1 MNKNINGIRVRRVV
15 LATGLALAM
24 GGTALPSLAGD
35 GEEIKLLKQQLEM
48 MQRRLDQLEKQ
59 QTAAPQPAA
68 AVAPAAS
75 SGAALSAGSS
85 KNSVKFPSGTEL
97 SWGGYAK
104 LDAIY
109 NSVSAGGSNNAL
121 NQVYVAGAIPLS
133 NAENGRKGQLSMSGR
148 ESRLWFKTMTP
159 TPLGEATAHVEFDL
173 YGTADDE
180 RTGNGNNLRTRHAY
194 GTLGNLLAGQTW
206 STFLNL
212 ASVAETADLDGPASV
227 ILVRQAQVRYTMPFD
242 GGNFQFAAENPE
254 STLTAIGT
262 VAGTAAGG
270 RVMPSSDAAPDLI
283 GRVNLMR
290 DWGTVSFAAMARQL
304 RADGVVAGVSD
315 SKWGGGMNVAGMI
328 KLAGKDNFKFNAT
341 YGNTVG
347 RYMGL
352 NATND
357 GTINTAGK
365 INTVSTWGGYA
376 AVQHWWTPTLRSNWA
391 LSTIRASNP
400 SELAAV
406 AYNKSIWSSHLNLMW
421 SATPSTTFAA
431 EWLRAN
437 RKLENGLTGDLD
449 RLQFSGKYEF

>member
-1 MNKNINGIRVRRVV
+1 MNNKKQGLRIKRVV
-15 LATGLALAM
+15 LATGLALATTGM
-24 GGTALPSLAGD
+24 SVPALAGD
-35 GEEIKLLKQQLEM
+35 AEEIKLLKQQLEM

-59 QTAAPQPAA
+59 QAAAPQAAAAPAA
-68 AVAPAAS
+68 AQGS
-75 SGAALSAGSS
+75 TLTSGSTP
-85 KNSVKFPSGTEL
+85 NSVRFANGTEL

-133 NAENGRKGQLSMSGR
+133 NQENGRKGQFSMSGR
-148 ESRLWFKTMTP
+148 ESRLWFKTKTA
-159 TPLGEATAHVEFDL
+159 TPLGDATAHVEFDL

-180 RTGNGNNLRTRHAY
+180 RTGNGNMLRTRHAY

-206 STFLNL
+206 STFLNT
-212 ASVAETADLDGPASV
+212 ASVAETVDLDGPASV

-262 VAGTAAGG
+262 VGGVAAGG

-283 GRVNLMR
+283 GRVNLVR
-290 DWGTVSFAAMARQL
+290 NWGTVSFAALARQL
-304 RADGVVAGVSD
+304 RADGVIAGVSD
-315 SKWGGGMNVAGMI
+315 SKWGGGVNIAGMI

-341 YGNTVG
+341 WGNAVG

-357 GTINTAGK
+357 GTINAAGK
-365 INTVSTWGGYA
+365 INTVNTWGAYA
-376 AVQHWWTPTLRSNWA
+376 ALQHWWTPTLRSNWA

-400 SELAAV
+400 GELAATT
-406 AYNKSIWSSHLNLMW
+406 YNKSVWSSHLNLVW

-431 EWLRAN
+431 EWLHAN
-437 RKLENGLTGDLD
+437 RKVENGLSGDLN

>member
-1 MNKNINGIRVRRVV
+1 MNKKINNGMRVKRVV

-24 GGTALPSLAGD
+24 GGMSVPALAAD
-35 GEEIKLLKQQLEM
+35 ADEIKLLKQQLET

-59 QTAAPQPAA
+59 QAPAAQATAPAA
-68 AVAPAAS
+68 A
-75 SGAALSAGSS
+75 SGAALTAGSS
-85 KNSVKFPSGTEL
+85 KNSVMFPGGTEL

-133 NAENGRKGQLSMSGR
+133 NQENGRRNQLSMSGR
-148 ESRLWFKTMTP
+148 ESRLWFKTKTA
-159 TPLGEATAHVEFDL
+159 TPLGDATAHVEFDL
-173 YGTADDE
+173 YGAADDE

-194 GTLGNLLAGQTW
+194 GSLGNLLAGQTW

-227 ILVRQAQVRYTMPFD
+227 ILVRQAQVRYTIPFS
-242 GGNFQFAAENPE
+242 GGNFQIAAENPE

-262 VAGTAAGG
+262 VAGVAAGG

-283 GRVNLMR
+283 GRINLMR

-304 RADGVVAGVSD
+304 RADGVVAGTSD
-315 SKWGGGMNVAGMI
+315 SKWGGGVNVSGMI

-341 YGNTVG
+341 YGNAVG

-357 GTINTAGK
+357 GTITAAGK
-365 INTVSTWGGYA
+365 INTVNTWGVFGA
-376 AVQHWWTPTLRSNWA
+376 LQHWWTPTLRSNWA

-400 SELAAV
+400 AELSAT
-406 AYNKSIWSSHLNLMW
+406 AYNKSIWSSHLNLVW

-431 EWLRAN
+431 EWLHAN
-437 RKLENGLTGDLD
+437 RKVENGLEGDLN

>member
-1 MNKNINGIRVRRVV
+1 MSKKTNGMRVKRVV

-24 GGTALPSLAGD
+24 GGVSVPALAAD
-35 GEEIKLLKQQLEM
+35 ADEIKLLKQQLEM

-59 QTAAPQPAA
+59 Q
-68 AVAPAAS
+68 APAAQAAAPAATS
-75 SGAALSAGSS
+75 SGAALTAGSS
-85 KNSVKFPSGTEL
+85 KNSVMFPGGTEL

-104 LDAIY
+104 LDAVY

-133 NAENGRKGQLSMSGR
+133 NQEAGRKGQYSMTGR
-148 ESRLWFKTMTP
+148 ESRLWFKTKTA
-159 TPLGEATAHVEFDL
+159 TPLGDATAHIEFDL

-212 ASVAETADLDGPASV
+212 ASVAETTDLDGPASV

-242 GGNFQFAAENPE
+242 GGSFQIAAENPE

-262 VAGTAAGG
+262 VGATTAGG

-283 GRVNLMR
+283 GRVNWVR
-290 DWGTVSFAAMARQL
+290 DWGTVSLAGMARQL
-304 RADGVVAGVSD
+304 RADGVVAGTSD
-315 SKWGGGMNVAGMI
+315 SKWGGGVNVSGMI
-328 KLAGKDNFKFNAT
+328 KLSGKDNFKFNAT
-341 YGNTVG
+341 YGNAVG

-357 GTINTAGK
+357 GTINAAGK
-365 INTVSTWGGYA
+365 INTVNTWGGYA
-376 AVQHWWTPTLRSNWA
+376 AVQHWWTPTLRSTWA

-400 SELAAV
+400 GELSAT

-431 EWLRAN
+431 EWLHAN
-437 RKLENGLTGDLD
+437 RKVESGLEGDLN